1 MKRYSKTAQ
10 LHFCF
15 DRKNKSQA
23 FRMEAVMSEP
33 ISDDVLLDALKKTL
47 KLFPTAACRPVITA
61 DRKYVGMEP
70 NSTEPVIYHDET
82 PAALGTDETNG
93 YLFRVIS
100 IDRTIVFSAFHAL
113 SDARGAHM
121 FLASLL
127 WFYLTGLG
135 YDVDPEGYVPKP
147 EEIESPDFTDSL
159 DERLDAYGVSGG
171 YVDPEAPPREMIFH
185 DAREDELYDKDVFSV
200 SCAAMPFSE
209 VRQITKALGTTP
221 LILFTVL
228 GAQAMRE
235 TAEVG
240 DKVIQCCFA
249 ADLRGRLNSR
259 SPGEFSGA
267 ADIYYYPDDEKLPFE
282 DQLKKAKASFDR
294 GMEHLE
300 QFARSMLDGYED
312 MLQYLDLTTMDRFQ
326 PLLSRNG
333 KVTSSSMFLSNMG
346 AFRFPKGMEP
356 YLQDV
361 RIYGTPVKYDA
372 TIGMHT
378 FGDTLYLTYMHN
390 TTDDSHLD
398 RMADK
403 LRELGVACRT
413 EYRKTTKL
421 DYLGR
426 LNVEWKGTPLET
438 YLNEHPLRA
447 ISVTDGMQLASG
459 TTADVYRLDEGHI
472 AKIYHPGYNPE
483 WIEAQRKNAYTLY
496 SLGIP
501 SAAVYDPVFAGGRIG
516 AVYEYVDA
524 PSLGEAITREPG
536 RLKEYAEKLSCLMK
550 KVHRAK
556 PDRSMLTDTLEY
568 ISDHFNVFAIN
579 RYTDMDVTGFAVSIN
594 QGNTLVHADFH
605 PMNVVVRDGELLLID
620 TGDAYYRYGFLDH
633 VTLYSALMVQTD
645 TEEKAMLVTK
655 MSRENAHMLW
665 DAFVDCYFSP
675 ESPEEKESINALL
688 SRVSK
693 IRIAMSIASMNEIAE
708 SMKSD
713 LINKLLGA
721 IEGSLDEVKKEID
734 AFETRYEL
742 T

>member
-33 ISDDVLLDALKKTL
+33 VRDDVLLDALKKTL
-47 KLFPTAACRPVITA
+47 KLFPDAAYRPVITA

-70 NSTEPVIYHDET
+70 NGTEPVIYHDDT

-100 IDRTIVFSAFHAL
+100 IDCTIVFSVFHAL
-113 SDARGAHM
+113 CDARGAHM
-121 FLASLL
+121 FLTTLL

-159 DERLDAYGVSGG
+159 DKRLDAYGVAAG

-185 DAREDELYDKDVFSV
+185 DAREDELYDKDIYSV

-209 VRQITKALGTTP
+209 VKQITKAFGTSP

-240 DKVIQCCFA
+240 EKIIQCCFA

-267 ADIYYYPDDEKLPFE
+267 SDIYYYPDDEKLPFE
-282 DQLKKAKASFDR
+282 AQLKKAKASFDR
-294 GMEHLE
+294 GMENLE
-300 QFARSMLDGYED
+300 RSARSMLDGYEE
-312 MLQYLDLTTMDRFQ
+312 MLPYLDLTVTDRFQ
-326 PLLSRNG
+326 PLLSRNA
-333 KVTSSSMFLSNMG
+333 KVTSSSMFLSNVG
-346 AFRFPKGMEP
+346 ALRFPKGMAP
-356 YLQDV
+356 YLKDV
-361 RIYGTPVKYDA
+361 QINGTPVKYDA
-372 TIGMHT
+372 TIGMYT

-398 RMADK
+398 RMTDK

-413 EYRKTTKL
+413 VYRKTTKI

-426 LNVEWKGTPLET
+426 LNAEWKGTPLEP
-438 YLNEHPLRA
+438 YLNEHPLRE
-447 ISVTDGMQLASG
+447 ISVTDSMQMASG
-459 TTADVYRLDEGHI
+459 TTAEVYRLDEGHI
-472 AKIYHPGYNPE
+472 AKIYHPGYDPE
-483 WIEAQRKNAYTLY
+483 WIEAQRKNASTLY

-524 PSLGEAITREPG
+524 PSLGEAITREPE
-536 RLKEYAEKLSCLMK
+536 RLTEYAEKLAILLK
-550 KVHRAK
+550 TLHRAK
-556 PDRSMLTDTLEY
+556 PIRSMLTDTLAY

-579 RYTDMDVTGFAVSIN
+579 RYTDMDVAGFATSIN
-594 QGNTLVHADFH
+594 RGKTLVHADFH
-605 PMNVVVRDGELLLID
+605 PMNVMVRDGELLLID

-633 VTLYSALMVQTD
+633 VTLYTALMVQTD

-665 DAFVDCYFSP
+665 DAFVDFYFSP
-675 ESPEEKESINALL
+675 ASAEEKESISALL
-688 SRVSK
+688 SRVSR
-693 IRIAMSIASMNEIAE
+693 IRIAMSVASLNEIAE
-708 SMKSD
+708 SVKSD
-713 LINKLLGA
+713 LIKKLLGT
-721 IEGSLDEVKKEID
+721 IGGDLDELKKEID
-734 AFETRYEL
+734 AFELRYEL